1 MTHFRNYSLL
11 FALLLLSFSSHG
23 QALTQ
28 TIRGSIVDKVSQ
40 TTLPG
45 ASIVLV
51 YSAPLIGTTTDPDGN
66 FKLTNIPVG
75 THTLHISFVGYKEIT
90 IPNIIVNSGKEVVLS
105 ISIEE
110 DITQLDEIIVR
121 PDIEKNK
128 PINDMATVST
138 RTFSVEETRKF
149 AAAVN
154 DPARAAVSF
163 AGVVSADDG
172 NNTISIRGNSP
183 FGLLWRMEGVDIPNP
198 NHFADTGSSGGGIG
212 VKRKPF
218 R

>member
-1 MTHFRNYSLL
+1 MTLFRNYSLS
-11 FALLLLSFSSHG
+11 FALLLLSFSTYG
-23 QALTQ
+23 QSLTQ
-28 TIRGSIVDKVSQ
+28 TIRGTVLDKVSQ

-51 YSAPLIGTTTDPDGN
+51 NSTPMVGATTDPDGN
-66 FKLTNIPVG
+66 FTLTNIPIG
-75 THTLHISFVGYKEIT
+75 THTLHISFVGYKAIT
-90 IPNIIVNSGKEVVLS
+90 IPNIIVNSGKEVVLT
-105 ISIEE
+105 IPIEE

-121 PDIEKNK
+121 PAVEKNK

-154 DPARAAVSF
+154 DPARAAISF

-183 FGLLWRMEGVDIPNP
+183 FG
-198 NHFADTGSSGGGIG
+198 
-212 VKRKPF
+212 
-218 R
+218 